1 MNAQEI
7 IEYIRTSE
15 KKTPVKV
22 YVWEKTSVDFPNC
35 QIFSAAPGQKLVFG
49 DWKDIAPVLEANE
62 FEHVE
67 IENNCRNSA
76 IPMLDMKNIPARI
89 EPGAIIREQVE
100 IGRNAVIMMGA
111 IINIGA
117 VVGAVV
123 GFVVGAVVGAVV
135 LCVVSAQAVAGRMLS
150 SIITASNK
158 LVIRFFTNMYS
169 FQFLCATIIAD
180 ITRYCNLFF
189 AIVTR
194 LLPILPQKCFLFC
207 IILGV
212 CFHIFTNY
220 VYPAS

>member
-1 MNAQEI
+1 MVGFTVGA
-7 IEYIRTSE
+7 T
-15 KKTPVKV
+15 V
-22 YVWEKTSVDFPNC
+22 
-35 QIFSAAPGQKLVFG
+35 ALVVGF
-49 DWKDIAPVLEANE
+49 V
-62 FEHVE
+62 V
-67 IENNCRNSA
+67 
-76 IPMLDMKNIPARI
+76 
-89 EPGAIIREQVE
+89 GAVV
-100 IGRNAVIMMGA
+100 GAVVAFVVGA
-111 IINIGA
+111 VVALVVGLVVGA

-123 GFVVGAVVGAVV
+123 GSVVGAVVGAVV

-207 IILGV
+207 IILGIY
-212 CFHIFTNY
+212 FHIFTNY